1 MEQAIKQ
8 FRGDFF
14 FLSNFYECPV
24 TYKQLTYT
32 NNEAAF
38 QAQKCTSDSEKIQF
52 TKLNPSEAKKLG
64 RRVNLRKDWEAV
76 KVKIMEEIVRE
87 KFTQNTELADKL
99 LATGDAYLEEG
110 NTWGDRIWGTVNGSG
125 ANRLGVILMQIR
137 AELKDDLQLPFYC
150 YGVTVTVTQRA
161 WQRGRFSSGGVLS
174 PSLKPSGEQVQGR
187 ALPPRESH
195 VYL

>member
-110 NTWGDRIWGTVNGSG
+110 NIWGDRIWDGKWFWGESVRRYSDADTSRTQRRFAV
-125 ANRLGVILMQIR
+125 AV
-137 AELKDDLQLPFYC
+137 AYC

>member
-14 FLSNFYECPV
+14 FLSNFYECP
-24 TYKQLTYT
+24 
-32 NNEAAF
+32 
-38 QAQKCTSDSEKIQF
+38 
-52 TKLNPSEAKKLG
+52 
-64 RRVNLRKDWEAV
+64 
-76 KVKIMEEIVRE
+76 
-87 KFTQNTELADKL
+87 
-99 LATGDAYLEEG
+99 
-110 NTWGDRIWGTVNGSG
+110 
-125 ANRLGVILMQIR
+125 
-137 AELKDDLQLPFYC
+137 
-150 YGVTVTVTQRA
+150 VTVTQRA

>member
-24 TYKQLTYT
+24 TYEQLTYT

-38 QAQKCTSDSEKIQF
+38 QAQKCTSDAEKIQF
-52 TKLNPSEAKKLG
+52 TKLNPTEAKKLG
-64 RRVNLRKDWEAV
+64 RKVNLRKDWEAV
-76 KVKIMEEIVRE
+76 KVKIMEEIVRA
-87 KFTQNTELADKL
+87 KFRQNTELADKL

-110 NTWGDRIWGTVNGSG
+110 NTWGDRVWGTVNGSG

-137 AELKDDLQLPFYC
+137 AEIK
-150 YGVTVTVTQRA
+150 
-161 WQRGRFSSGGVLS
+161 
-174 PSLKPSGEQVQGR
+174 SGEEP
-187 ALPPRESH
+187 L
-195 VYL
+195 